1 MREMNILQKEDLPYF
16 EELEK
21 AGKAVILRF
30 DSLDALMHYD
40 FEALFQEDARE
51 PDLREIEEWISQQ
64 KEIILQKGEEA
75 KQKEDQITSQE
86 QELML
91 LRKLQECSLPAGDKA
106 LIAKAIE
113 IRMPSEKIL
122 ELLEP
127 ELVYEHRKR
136 SIREFQAKQK

>member
-30 DSLDALMHYD
+30 DSLDALMNYD
-40 FEALFQEDARE
+40 FGALFQDDVRE
-51 PDLREIEEWISQQ
+51 PDLREIEEWIGQQ

-75 KQKEDQITSQE
+75 KQKEKQITSRE
-86 QELML
+86 QEIVL
-91 LRKLQECSLPAGDKA
+91 LKKLQECSLPAEDKA

-113 IRMPSEKIL
+113 IQMPSEKIL
-122 ELLEP
+122 ELLDS
-127 ELVYEHRKR
+127 ELIYEYRKR

>member
-30 DSLDALMHYD
+30 DSLDDLMD
-40 FEALFQEDARE
+40 FDFGALFQEDARE
-51 PDLREIEEWISQQ
+51 PDLRKIEEWIGQQ

-75 KQKEDQITSQE
+75 KQKEEQITSQE
-86 QELML
+86 QEIVL
-91 LRKLQECSLPAGDKA
+91 LKKLQECSLPAEDKA

-113 IRMPSEKIL
+113 IQMPSEKII
-122 ELLEP
+122 ELLDP
-127 ELVYEHRKR
+127 ELIYEHRKI
-136 SIREFQAKQK
+136 SMREFQAKQK

>member
-30 DSLDALMHYD
+30 DSLDALMNYD
-40 FEALFQEDARE
+40 FGALFQDDVRE
-51 PDLREIEEWISQQ
+51 PDLREIEQWIGQQ

-75 KQKEDQITSQE
+75 KQKEEQITSRE
-86 QELML
+86 QEIVL
-91 LRKLQECSLPAGDKA
+91 LKKLQECSLPAEDKA

-113 IRMPSEKIL
+113 IQMPSEKIL
-122 ELLEP
+122 ELLDP
-127 ELVYEHRKR
+127 ELIYEYRKR

>member
-21 AGKAVILRF
+21 VGKAVILRF
-30 DSLDALMHYD
+30 DSLDSLMNYD
-40 FEALFQEDARE
+40 FGALFQEDARE
-51 PDLREIEEWISQQ
+51 PDLRKIEEWIGRQ

-91 LRKLQECSLPAGDKA
+91 LRKLQKCSLPVEDRA

-113 IRMPSEKIL
+113 IRMPFEEIL
-122 ELLEP
+122 ELLKS
-127 ELVYEHRKR
+127 ELDYEQRARK
-136 SIREFQAKQK
+136 IQGFQER

>member
-30 DSLDALMHYD
+30 DSLDALMNYD
-40 FEALFQEDARE
+40 FGALFQDDVRE
-51 PDLREIEEWISQQ
+51 PDLREIEEWIGQQ

-75 KQKEDQITSQE
+75 KQKEEQITSRE
-86 QELML
+86 QEIVL
-91 LRKLQECSLPAGDKA
+91 LKKLQECSLPAEDKA

-113 IRMPSEKIL
+113 IQMPSEKIL
-122 ELLEP
+122 ELLDP
-127 ELVYEHRKR
+127 ELIYEYRKR
-136 SIREFQAKQK
+136 SILEFQAKQK